1 MRTNFLE
8 KWGLI
13 EEQKKKPNNK
23 KLNSPILPHTKQNSD
38 ILESTA

>member
-13 EEQKKKPNNK
+13 EEKTPNNK